1 MTHHLTHQSAGTQAK
16 GLEGVTSG
24 SVVNA
29 SLSLET
35 EVVGG
40 CAKLNQSTQSMKKIL
55 VEKNSQVK
63 ELRKRL
69 MMFDPTCAASVGG
82 DEVEAVHSHEIP

>member
-1 MTHHLTHQSAGTQAK
+1 MAPAPSIVTKTVEESSKQDADAILALRREVAQLTRDMS
-16 GLEGVTSG
+16 
-24 SVVNA
+24 
-29 SLSLET
+29 
-35 EVVGG
+35 
-40 CAKLNQSTQSMKKIL
+40 AKLNQSTQFVNMKKIL